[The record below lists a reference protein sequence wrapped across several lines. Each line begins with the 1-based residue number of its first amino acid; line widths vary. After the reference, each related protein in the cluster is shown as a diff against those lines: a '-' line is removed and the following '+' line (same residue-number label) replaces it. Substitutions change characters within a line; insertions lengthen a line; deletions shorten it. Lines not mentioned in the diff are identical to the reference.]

1 SGWDPVLLISQI
13 VSVQTIHYLAL
24 SVLIPPL
31 LSLFAEPN
39 SLNYEGG
46 ATNVGVVMDWR
57 EMAGRP
63 TVQGWNREDRWDVYG
78 GAWSGGRKFDHKGFE
93 GQQWSGIDPIRGWI
107 IAFCWLMAS
116 CADVYTL
123 YFLVRRPRLILDFAL
138 TLIFN
143 HLVLTTYYSSSV
155 PTSLFFWAVL
165 LAGCTGTVIVTEQLC
180 VKREMNEGL
189 VVPADNALEDI
200 EIGVLRRD

>member
-1 SGWDPVLLISQI
+1 
-13 VSVQTIHYLAL
+13 
-24 SVLIPPL
+24 
-31 LSLFAEPN
+31 
-39 SLNYEGG
+39 
-46 ATNVGVVMDWR
+46 MDWR

-78 GAWSGGRKFDHKGFE
+78 GAWSGGRKLVLKGSDD
-93 GQQWSGIDPIRGWI
+93 QRWSGIDPIRGWI
-107 IAFCWLMAS
+107 IAFSWLAAS
-116 CADVYTL
+116 CVEWVSVSWPASLEAYDYVLTLSVYSL

-189 VVPADNALEDI
+189 AVPAENAFEDI
-200 EIGVLRRD
+200 EIGGLRRD